1 MKWFLAF
8 VVALNLLVGAFGV
21 LRQPVP
27 VDIHSQEVNP
37 GQLKMLP
44 ADWQPPADA
53 SAVSAERMVVASSP
67 VAASAPVAKVLASS
81 PATAHKVAPAA
92 AKPKPAAAPAPAA
105 AKPAVA
111 APAPAAAKPAPAA
124 AKPPVKKAEAVVE
137 AKPQQCAQW
146 AGLSDSQLKRVQ
158 GGLAALKLS
167 PAQMSSASV
176 AGPAARGSVRYW
188 VYYPEQANGAVAQA
202 LSTELK
208 AKGFDN
214 YMVQNDGEFKGALS
228 LGLFG
233 KEDVARA
240 LMSRLKSAGYD
251 KARIDARG
259 GKTQSTTL
267 SFKALSQAQ
276 SDALLALQQR
286 LTPGIGLKQ
295 ASCK

>member
-37 GQLKMLP
+37 GQLKILP

-67 VAASAPVAKVLASS
+67 VAASAPVAKVQASS
-81 PATAHKVAPAA
+81 PAAAHKAAPAA
-92 AKPKPAAAPAPAA
+92 AKPKPAAVPAPA
-105 AKPAVA
+105 KPATA
-111 APAPAAAKPAPAA
+111 TPAAAKPAPVA
-124 AKPPVKKAEAVVE
+124 AKPPLKKAEAVVE
-137 AKPQQCAQW
+137 SKPQQCAQW
-146 AGLSDSQLKRVQ
+146 PGLSDSLLKRVQ
-158 GGLAALKLS
+158 SGLAALKLS

-214 YMVQNDGEFKGALS
+214 YMVQNEGEFKGALS

-233 KEDVARA
+233 KEEVARA
-240 LMSRLKSAGYD
+240 LMTRLKSAGYD
-251 KARIDARG
+251 KAKIDARG

-267 SFKALSQAQ
+267 NFKALSQAQ

-286 LTPGIGLKQ
+286 LTPGLGLKQ
-295 ASCK
+295 TSCK